1 MALPRLTELVPVI
14 FAFNA
19 SNPPGMS
26 RFLATCMAATH
37 CPRFLNPEHA
47 LLRLPPGTE
56 IPLFSRA
63 LVSEVSN
70 LPLSRTLLGDS
81 DAALECPIPFE
92 PMLLER
98 PLSPRP
104 TSDGA
109 PVDPGATPAG
119 RPPPAPCWANADT
132 LNASIAARIRREARK
147 VFFIS
152 VPPSRFPR
160 WNLAHIH
167 CNRSPRRAR
176 QLPHTT
182 PCSSMAYD

>member
-1 MALPRLTELVPVI
+1 MALPRLTEFVPVI
-14 FAFNA
+14 FDFNP
-19 SNPPGMS
+19 SNPPGMP

-37 CPRFLNPEHA
+37 CPRFLNPVHA

-98 PLSPRP
+98 PLLPGP

-109 PVDPGATPAG
+109 PEEPGPTPAG
-119 RPPPAPCWANADT
+119 RPQ
-132 LNASIAARIRREARK
+132 IRRRRALLQGSAVK
-147 VFFIS
+147 LGNS
-152 VPPSRFPR
+152 SSSQVPPYKV
-160 WNLAHIH
+160 
-167 CNRSPRRAR
+167 RSLEFGR
-176 QLPHTT
+176 
-182 PCSSMAYD
+182 